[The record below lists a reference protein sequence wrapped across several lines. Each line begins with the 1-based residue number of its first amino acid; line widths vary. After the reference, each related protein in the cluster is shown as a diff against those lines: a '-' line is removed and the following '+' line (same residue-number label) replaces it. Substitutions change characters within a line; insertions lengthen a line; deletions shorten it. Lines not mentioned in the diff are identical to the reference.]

1 MISFNFQGMVADD
14 NTGYAGLTKEFVVHV
29 KVGEKEKEGNVIHR
43 LVQTVN
49 EQLSKDKQLLPT
61 RWS

>member
-1 MISFNFQGMVADD
+1 MISFNFQGTVADD

-29 KVGEKEKEGNVIHR
+29 KVREKEKEWNMIHK
-43 LVQTVN
+43 LVQIVN
-49 EQLSKDKQLLPT
+49 EQLSKDKQFLPT